1 MKNYKPGSLS
11 IRLVTAV
18 ISFSLLIALVVTGIQ
33 IVIAYQ
39 HNIRTLTKNLD
50 QIEQGYTQS
59 IETAIWEANNIQIYA
74 LLDSM
79 SQLPD
84 VGKIQ
89 LNDDGNNH
97 FVRNDNIVDNFVER
111 VIPLS
116 HNENNKSVSLGQLTI
131 GLTDLHLWEDL
142 KQQALGIAITSVI
155 TLMLSALVIV
165 YLFQTLIS
173 RHLYRLS
180 TFAKELDLKKLDQT
194 LTLDRRQNPAP
205 DELDL
210 LVNAFNS
217 LQENLKQELTL
228 NQSITEELR
237 NHQTTLEKTVEERTV
252 ELKASI
258 DQLDA
263 AIRIAESAKKQAD
276 DANAAKSSFLANM
289 SHEIRTPMNAVLGML
304 QLALQTDLDTRQ
316 KDYISKA
323 QTAAKSLLG
332 LLNDILDF
340 SKIDAGKLQID
351 RHSFPL
357 HHLINDLQ
365 IIISSIQINKPLE
378 VVYQVNKELPVNIL
392 GDQLRLQQVMIN
404 LASNAIKFTQ
414 SGKVTIEI
422 NCIELNQ
429 TQCKLRFSV
438 TDTGIGI
445 SPEQQTKIFDG
456 FVQAEASTTRRFGGT
471 GLGLAI
477 SKRLVAL
484 LGGELKL
491 KSELGKG
498 SQFWFELA
506 FEIDTSQKI
515 KKTNEQAPINHSP
528 PLTGLHL
535 LVVDDNELNREI
547 ALELLK
553 GKGATVS
560 LATGGI
566 EAIEKITQS
575 QDQYDLVLMDIQMPD
590 LDGLEATRRI
600 RAIPEY
606 ASLFIVAMTAN
617 ASQSDRE
624 ECLAAGMNEHI
635 SKPIDLDIVVTKILS
650 LVKPH

>member
-39 HNIRTLTKNLD
+39 QNIRTLTKNLD
-50 QIEQGYTQS
+50 QIEQGYKHS
-59 IETAIWEANNIQIYA
+59 IETAIWEANNIQINA
-74 LLDSM
+74 LLDSI

-97 FVRNDNIVDNFVER
+97 FVRNEEVIDNFVER

-116 HNENNKSVSLGQLTI
+116 HYENNKSVSLGQITI

-142 KQQALGIAITSVI
+142 KQQALGIAVTSVI
-155 TLMLSALVIV
+155 TLMLSAVVIV

-180 TFAKELDLKKLDQT
+180 TFAKELDLKKLDQN
-194 LTLDRRQNPAP
+194 LTLDRRQNPVP
-205 DELDL
+205 DELDV
-210 LVNAFNS
+210 LVNAFNA

-237 NHQTTLEKTVEERTV
+237 NHQTTLEKTVEERTA

-258 DQLDA
+258 DQLDS

-276 DANAAKSSFLANM
+276 EANAAKSSFLANM

-304 QLALQTDLDTRQ
+304 QLTLQTDLDSRQ

-332 LLNDILDF
+332 LLNDILDL

-351 RHSFPL
+351 RHSFSIQ
-357 HHLINDLQ
+357 HLINDLQ
-365 IIISSIQINKPLE
+365 VIISSIQINKPLK
-378 VVYQVNKELPVNIL
+378 VVYQADEKLPNVVV
-392 GDQLRLQQVMIN
+392 GDQLRLQQIMIN
-404 LASNAIKFTQ
+404 LASNAIKFTH
-414 SGKVTIEI
+414 SGQVTIEI
-422 NCIELNQ
+422 HCIEFNQ

-445 SPEQQTKIFDG
+445 SPEHQTKIFDG

-477 SKRLVAL
+477 SKRLITL

-498 SQFWFELA
+498 SQFWFELP
-506 FEIDTSQKI
+506 FEIDTTQQME
-515 KKTNEQAPINHSP
+515 KTNEHQPITSSL
-528 PLTGLHL
+528 PLADLHL

-547 ALELLK
+547 ARELLI
-553 GKGATVS
+553 GKGAIVS

-566 EAIEKITQS
+566 EAIEMITQS

-590 LDGLEATRRI
+590 MDGLEATRRI

-606 ASLFIVAMTAN
+606 ASLYIVAMTAN
-617 ASQSDRE
+617 ASQSDKE

-635 SKPIDLDIVVTKILS
+635 SKPIDLDLMVTTILS
-650 LVKPH
+650 LLKPH

>member
-39 HNIRTLTKNLD
+39 HNIRTLTKYLD

-59 IETAIWEANNIQIYA
+59 IETAIWEANNIQINA
-74 LLDSM
+74 LLDSI
-79 SQLPD
+79 SQLPH

-97 FVRNDNIVDNFVER
+97 FVRNEEIMDNFVER

-258 DQLDA
+258 DQLDT

-323 QTAAKSLLG
+323 KTAAKSLLG

-357 HHLINDLQ
+357 HYLINDLQ

-378 VVYQVNKELPVNIL
+378 VVYQVDKALPVNIL

-445 SPEQQTKIFDG
+445 TPEQQAKIFDG

-515 KKTNEQAPINHSP
+515 EKTNIHHSINDSP

-575 QDQYDLVLMDIQMPD
+575 QHQYDLVLMDIQMPD
-590 LDGLEATRRI
+590 IDGLEATRRI

-617 ASQSDRE
+617 ASQSDKE
-624 ECLAAGMNEHI
+624 KCLAAGMNEHI